1 MTTATPEF
9 TAGQEVIWTGTRNL
23 FAHRVR
29 IAEVRFSYLQIFG
42 ETPADAK
49 TVYDI
54 ADPVIEAT
62 MLGIPGE
69 QLHAVDHAEADR

>member
-1 MTTATPEF
+1 MAAAAPEF
-9 TAGQEVIWTGTRNL
+9 AVGQEVIWTGTEGL

-29 IAEVRFSYLQIFG
+29 IAEVRRSYLVIFG

-54 ADPVIEAT
+54 ADPVIKT
-62 MLGIPGE
+62 TVLGIPGG
-69 QLHAVDHAEADR
+69 QLHAAETAEVKR